1 MPQDLD
7 RVYTIPL
14 GKVLLSPDNHRA
26 KRAINMI
33 RDFAR
38 RHMKIDDVRIDEEVA
53 KAVWSRGMRRPPR
66 RIRVH
71 MTRADE
77 GYIQIHMYGRQDA
90 AVTDMPEDVG
100 AAESTPAG
108 DAPGQDEGRG
118 IAAATAPLGHVIKL
132 PALGSGAEGA
142 EPAAKGRG
150 ADPTEPADSRDA
162 ATEAAGTADEPGA
175 VSGEKGAASGEG
187 PDAGQGA
194 ASGEGPDAG
203 QGAASG
209 EGPDAGQG
217 AASGEGP
224 DAGQG
229 AASGE
234 GPDAGQ
240 GAASGEGPDAG
251 QGAASGEGPDA
262 GQGADSASAVDEAD
276 KPGDS
281 AAADASDKG

>member
-14 GKVLLSPDNHRA
+14 GKVLLSPDNRRA

-90 AVTDMPEDVG
+90 DITDMPDDAG

-108 DAPGQDEGRG
+108 GAPGQDVEGRS
-118 IAAATAPLGHVIKL
+118 IAAVTAPLGHVIKL

-142 EPAAKGRG
+142 ESAAESRG
-150 ADPTEPADSRDA
+150 ADPAEPAGSRDA

-175 VSGEKGAASGEG
+175 VPGEKGAAPGEG
-187 PDAGQGA
+187 PEAGQGA
-194 ASGEGPDAG
+194 APGEGPEAG
-203 QGAASG
+203 QGV
-209 EGPDAGQG
+209 
-217 AASGEGP
+217 
-224 DAGQG
+224 
-229 AASGE
+229 
-234 GPDAGQ
+234 
-240 GAASGEGPDAG
+240 
-251 QGAASGEGPDA
+251 
-262 GQGADSASAVDEAD
+262 DSASAVDEAD
-276 KPGDS
+276 KPDDS
-281 AAADASDKG
+281 AAADASNKD

>member
-108 DAPGQDEGRG
+108 DAPGQDVEGRG

-142 EPAAKGRG
+142 EQAAKGRG

-162 ATEAAGTADEPGA
+162 ATEAAGAADEPGA

-217 AASGEGP
+217 A
-224 DAGQG
+224 
-229 AASGE
+229 
-234 GPDAGQ
+234 
-240 GAASGEGPDAG
+240 
-251 QGAASGEGPDA
+251 
-262 GQGADSASAVDEAD
+262 DSAGAVDEAD